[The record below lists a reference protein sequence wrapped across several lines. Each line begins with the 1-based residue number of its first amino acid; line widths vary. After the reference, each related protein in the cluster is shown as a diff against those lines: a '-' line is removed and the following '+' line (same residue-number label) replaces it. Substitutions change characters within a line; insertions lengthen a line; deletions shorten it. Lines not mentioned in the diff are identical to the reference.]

1 MYNNKHTKK
10 TGEIIMSQESVGK
23 LVTVGIATAAAVVA
37 LGIGA
42 KITLEKVPNG
52 DVGIRYSM
60 SGGVRKEALPQGVHW
75 VGLDKVTKY
84 PIKSQTIKQEIALAT
99 SDGKKTS
106 TEITFTYHVDPA
118 KATSVY
124 KKFGSV
130 GIEDIEKG
138 WMNQQLTASGRTVL
152 SQFTLLDVVG
162 SDSTKVQ
169 AKLLDAFRG
178 RVDKQGFVVED
189 LSFGTPSLDD
199 QTQKSIDDII
209 KAGQDNKKAQLEAET
224 KQTQAKADADA
235 AQTKAEGEAKAT
247 IARANAQAEANE
259 KINASVTDKTIQYM
273 EAEARKS
280 HGWVTVQGANGV
292 IADNK

>member
-60 SGGVRKEALPQGVHW
+60 SGGVRNEALPQGVHW

-118 KATSVY
+118 KATAVY

-247 IARANAQAEANE
+247 VARANAQAEANE
-259 KINASVTDKTIQYM
+259 KINDSVTDKTIQYM

>member
-1 MYNNKHTKK
+1 MRQDSNAKLIT
-10 TGEIIMSQESVGK
+10 TGV
-23 LVTVGIATAAAVVA
+23 ATFAVIVA

-42 KITLEKVPNG
+42 KVTFEKVPNG

-106 TEITFTYHVDPA
+106 TEISFTYHVDPA
-118 KATSVY
+118 KATEVY

-130 GIEDIEKG
+130 SIEDIEKG

-169 AKLLDAFRG
+169 AKLLDTFRA
-178 RVDKQGFVVED
+178 RVAKQGFVVED

-224 KQTQAKADADA
+224 KQTQAKADAEA

-247 IARANAQAEANE
+247 IARADAQAAAND